1 MLQSLEYVV
10 LLVRDITKV
19 RDFYLEK
26 LGLTLADRTL
36 GGRPQDPKDESPQ
49 FVQFNPRAGRGATF
63 ALQVDANAQPIANPA
78 LTWFVDDADAVHAQL
93 VRQGV
98 EIVSAPADYPFG
110 RELRIKDP
118 GGNVIYLLQPAGR

>member
-1 MLQSLEYVV
+1 MLQRLEYVV
-10 LLVRDITKV
+10 LLVRDITQV

-36 GGRPQDPKDESPQ
+36 GGRLQNAQDASPQ
-49 FVQFNPRAGRGATF
+49 FVQFNLPAGHGATF
-63 ALQVDANAQPIANPA
+63 ALQADANAQPIANPA
-78 LTWFVDDADAVHAQL
+78 LTWIVEDADAAHDEL
-93 VRQGV
+93 VRRGV

-118 GGNVIYLLQPAGR
+118 AGNLIYLLQPAQR